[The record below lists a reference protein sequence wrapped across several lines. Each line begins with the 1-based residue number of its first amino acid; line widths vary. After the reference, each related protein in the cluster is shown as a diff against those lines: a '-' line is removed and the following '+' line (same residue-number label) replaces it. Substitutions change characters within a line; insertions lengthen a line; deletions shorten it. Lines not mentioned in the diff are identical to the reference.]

1 MAGERQARGLRR
13 GTATTHC
20 LLSCGIQE
28 FMTTNTEKRKKLKG
42 EERERLIAQEAVRF
56 FAEVGFGGDTRQL
69 ARRLGITQS
78 LIYRYFPTK
87 AALIDRVY
95 NEVYMGRWNHYWET
109 VLADRSVPLQDR
121 LVRHYTDYAK
131 AALNHD
137 WVRVFMFSGLAGEDI
152 NLRYLQFLRNRVLEP
167 ICTELRAELKLP
179 SVDDVALTEAEVEL
193 VWGINARLFYFGQR
207 RWIFNLPLDE
217 DLDTMIQHTIEHFM
231 AGAKVVVPK
240 IVVAAG
246 GDVPSA
252 PVRRTARK

>member
-1 MAGERQARGLRR
+1 M
-13 GTATTHC
+13 TTH
-20 LLSCGIQE
+20 
-28 FMTTNTEKRKKLKG
+28 TEKRKKLKG
-42 EERERLIAQEAVRF
+42 EEREKSIAQEAVRF

-121 LVRHYTDYAK
+121 LIRHYTDYAK

-137 WVRVFMFSGLAGEDI
+137 WVRIFMFSGLAGEDI

-167 ICTELRAELKLP
+167 ICIELRAEFKLP
-179 SVDDVALTEAEVEL
+179 TIDSVPLTEAEVEL

-207 RWIFNLPLDE
+207 RWIFNLPLAE
-217 DLDTMIQHTIEHFM
+217 DLDTMIEHTIEHFM

-240 IVVAAG
+240 MVA
-246 GDVPSA
+246 SA
-252 PVRRTARK
+252 KEKPAAPTRRRSAARPPTQAAS

>member
-1 MAGERQARGLRR
+1 
-13 GTATTHC
+13 
-20 LLSCGIQE
+20 
-28 FMTTNTEKRKKLKG
+28 MTITTEKRKKLKG
-42 EERERLIAQEAVRF
+42 EERERLIVQEAVRF
-56 FAEVGFGGDTRQL
+56 FAEVGFTGDTRQL

-95 NEVYMGRWNHYWET
+95 NEVYMGRWNPYWES
-109 VLADRSVPLQDR
+109 VLADRSVSLQDR

-137 WVRVFMFSGLAGEDI
+137 WVRIFMFSGLAGEDI
-152 NLRYLQFLRNRVLEP
+152 NLRYLQFLRSRVLEP
-167 ICTELRAELKLP
+167 ICIELRAELKLP
-179 SVDDVALTEAEVEL
+179 GIESVPLTEAEVEL

-207 RWIFNLPLDE
+207 RWIFNLPLDA

-240 IVVAAG
+240 ILAQAQGAASS
-246 GDVPSA
+246 PPA
-252 PVRRTARK
+252 LRRPREKTV